1 MRLTHQNCHGVD
13 NVETDLYLLQ
23 VNDYNIHI
31 EMYDDLYCVNIFKNK
46 VLQLNQSTNSLK
58 ELRLIIYDYLTI

>member
-1 MRLTHQNCHGVD
+1 MRLTHQNCTGLEG
-13 NVETDLYLLQ
+13 VETDLYLLQ

-46 VLQLNQSTNSLK
+46 ILQLNQSTSSLK